1 MRQIESNKVMP
12 QQERQTFSKRIQLFQ
27 SGMEVLVPAD
37 QRLPV
42 ITADRSELVDA
53 VVLDADFKVDG

>member
-1 MRQIESNKVMP
+1 MP

-27 SGMEVLVPAD
+27 SGMEVLVPTD

>member
-1 MRQIESNKVMP
+1 MP
-12 QQERQTFSKRIQLFQ
+12 QQERQTFSKRIQLLQ
-27 SGMEVLVPAD
+27 SGVEVLVPTD

-53 VVLDADFKVDG
+53 VVLDADFKVD